1 MLMNDYPKWEKNVK
15 DEQQEQAEARAT
27 DDGMPVGHPE
37 RQRSHA
43 HSWKAVTPKQ
53 RISDARKRLGMGFLP
68 NL

>member
-1 MLMNDYPKWEKNVK
+1 MLMNDCPKWEKNVK

-27 DDGMPVGHPE
+27 DDGMPVAHQE

-43 HSWKAVTPKQ
+43 HSWKAVTSRQ

>member
-1 MLMNDYPKWEKNVK
+1 MLMNDCPKWEKNVK

-27 DDGMPVGHPE
+27 DDGMPAAHPE

-43 HSWKAVTPKQ
+43 HSWKAVTPRQ

>member
-1 MLMNDYPKWEKNVK
+1 MLMNDCPKWEKNAK

-27 DDGMPVGHPE
+27 DDGMPVVHPE
-37 RQRSHA
+37 RQRNRA
-43 HSWKAVTPKQ
+43 HSWKAVTPRQ